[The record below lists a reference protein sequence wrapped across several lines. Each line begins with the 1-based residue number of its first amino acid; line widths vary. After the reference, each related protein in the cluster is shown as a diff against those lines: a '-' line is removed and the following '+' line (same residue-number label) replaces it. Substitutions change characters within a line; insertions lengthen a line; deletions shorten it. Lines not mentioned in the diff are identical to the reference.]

1 MPVSGEDMSDTA
13 LVIMARTPRAG
24 EGKTRLA
31 VTLGA
36 DATLRLY
43 QAFLTDLARRFA
55 GQAYRLHWAYTP
67 IESHFLLHMQHLV
80 PDLVVGTA
88 FPQAGSEF
96 GSRLHHAFC
105 TLFAGDIQKAILIG
119 SDSPHISQESV
130 LQAERAL
137 EWADVVLGPAEDGG
151 YYLLAMRAPH
161 DLFTGIPMST
171 PHVLRQTVEH
181 ASRLGLRVHLLEP
194 FLDVDDWPALCSLAH
209 LLSAHPE
216 LAPAT
221 AACLMTLPD
230 VTKERL

>member
-1 MPVSGEDMSDTA
+1 MSETA
-13 LVIMARTPRAG
+13 LVIMARTPRPG

-55 GQAYRLHWAYTP
+55 EQPYRLHWAYTP
-67 IESHFLLHMQHLV
+67 VESNFLVCLAQLV
-80 PDLVVGTA
+80 PDLVVGRA

-105 TLFAGDIQKAILIG
+105 TLFEQAFQKAILIG
-119 SDSPHISQESV
+119 SDSPHISQKTI
-130 LQAERAL
+130 LQAEQAL
-137 EWADVVLGPAEDGG
+137 ERADVVLGPAEDGG
-151 YYLLAMRAPH
+151 YYLLAMRAPY

-171 PHVLRQTVEH
+171 PHVLRLTVEH
-181 ASRLGLRVHLLEP
+181 ASHLGLSVHLLEP
-194 FLDVDDWPALCSLAH
+194 LLDVDDWPALCSLAR
-209 LLSAHPE
+209 LLQAQPG

-221 AACLMTLPD
+221 AACLMTFSD
-230 VTKERL
+230 FTKELV